1 MTKELL
7 RKIRKQIWHHEYI
20 WDGAWGDITIN
31 LLDSETKEAEEYLIS
46 RKWKIVN
53 VEIEKLI
60 INWSEGANLE

>member
-20 WDGAWGDITIN
+20 WDGAWGDIKIE
-31 LLDSETKEAEEYLIS
+31 LSDSEIKEAEEYLIS